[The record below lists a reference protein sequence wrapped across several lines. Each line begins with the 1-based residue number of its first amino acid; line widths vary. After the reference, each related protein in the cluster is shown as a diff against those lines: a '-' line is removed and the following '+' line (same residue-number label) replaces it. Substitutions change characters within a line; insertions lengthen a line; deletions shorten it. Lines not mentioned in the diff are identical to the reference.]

1 MKSMTGY
8 GYAEKTTENYSI
20 SLEVRSYNGR
30 YFDINFNLPSFLG
43 SYEQQLTEKIKQY
56 TTRGR
61 IELTVKTRQL
71 EGAYA
76 LHVDHVVL
84 KRYQE
89 AYREI
94 AKTLKLRD
102 KPLLSDF
109 LQAEGVIL
117 NQREDQKELFVDSL
131 WEIFD
136 DAMDLFD
143 TSKRVEGKA
152 MLVDLQQLGAQLEE
166 GVVAIKGQAAQLE
179 EILKA
184 NLIARFHELIAE
196 HSYDENR
203 LLQEVALLLN
213 RYSIHEELIRLEAHI
228 TQYYALLASGENVGK
243 RLDFLCQELNRE
255 INTIGSK
262 STMVE
267 INQRVVVLKETL
279 ENIREQAR
287 NIE

>member
-1 MKSMTGY
+1 M
-8 GYAEKTTENYSI
+8 
-20 SLEVRSYNGR
+20 R
-30 YFDINFNLPSFLG
+30 
-43 SYEQQLTEKIKQY
+43 
-56 TTRGR
+56 
-61 IELTVKTRQL
+61 TRQL
-71 EGAYA
+71 EGAYT
-76 LHVDHVVL
+76 LHVDHLVL

-94 AKTLKLRD
+94 AKTLKVRD
-102 KPLLSDF
+102 KFQLADF

-117 NQREDQKELFVDSL
+117 NQREDQRELFAEPL
-131 WEIFD
+131 WEVFGEAMEIF
-136 DAMDLFD
+136 AHN
-143 TSKRVEGKA
+143 KQVEGAA
-152 MLVDLQQLGAQLEE
+152 MLADLQQLGAQLEE
-166 GVVAIKGQAAQLE
+166 GVQAITNQAAQLE
-179 EILKA
+179 VILKES
-184 NLIARFHELIAE
+184 LIERFQEVLAE

-213 RYSIHEELIRLEAHI
+213 RYSIHEELVRLEAHI
-228 TQYYALLASGENVGK
+228 AHYHELLASDANVGK

-267 INQRVVVLKETL
+267 ISQRVVVLKDVS